1 MSWDE
6 IVGHQTQRD
15 LLRGTIARQRLAHTY
30 LFVGMEGIGKQ
41 TFARKV
47 AQCLM
52 CERCTTAEFDACGLC
67 SGCKQVLAGTHPDL
81 FVVGCPEGKREIPI
95 DTFLGPA
102 DKRGKSGLCYDLSH
116 TPMAGG
122 RKIALI
128 CDAERLNEESANALL
143 KTLEE
148 PPPHSLIILIATH
161 IDSILPTIRSRC
173 QILRFN
179 PLAAADVAELLLKT
193 GLTTDP
199 AAAQVAA
206 ASSEGSLKQAAMLLN
221 GELRAQRNK
230 LFDLLAAPAFNSLA
244 VTGFVMDGV
253 EAAGTEAPLQREQA
267 NWYFRFCVEFFKT
280 AVTELITQQPG
291 NIPQVTQYRLRFGHP
306 TADQLTGLSNVV
318 ERIIAAA
325 VHLDQ
330 NVAVALTVEALFDE
344 VGRMLRAVP
353 VTT

>member
-15 LLRGTIARQRLAHTY
+15 LLRGTIARHRLAHTY
-30 LFVGMEGIGKQ
+30 LFVGMDGIGKRA
-41 TFARKV
+41 FARKF

-52 CERCTTAEFDACGLC
+52 CERHTAEDFDACGVC
-67 SGCKQVLAGTHPDL
+67 GGCKQVLAGTHPDL
-81 FVVGCPEGKREIPI
+81 FIVGCPEGKREIPI

-128 CDAERLNEESANALL
+128 CDAERLNDESANALL

-173 QILRFN
+173 QVLRFS
-179 PLAAADVAELLLKT
+179 PLSTASVAELLLKN
-193 GLTTDP
+193 GLTTD
-199 AAAQVAA
+199 ADAAQVAA
-206 ASSEGSLKQAAMLLN
+206 ASSEGSLTQAAMLLD
-221 GELRAQRNK
+221 GDLRAQRNR

-267 NWYFRFCVEFFKT
+267 GWYFRFCVEFFKT

-291 NIPQVTQYRLRFGHP
+291 TIPQVTKFRQRYGQP
-306 TADQLTGLSNVV
+306 TADQLTGLANVV
-318 ERIIAAA
+318 ERIVAAA
-325 VHLDQ
+325 MHLEQ
-330 NVAVALTVEALFDE
+330 NVAVPLTVEALFDE

-353 VTT
+353 A